1 MSPIKQHKPSLTLS
15 TALLGVA
22 GILVLGFVSFN
33 MRDILFGTPLVI
45 HTANDGDTLSED
57 FLPVSGKARHAEAV
71 RINGRNVFTDRDGNF
86 ADGVILSPGYNVV
99 EVTLRDQFG
108 KERVKTYRLV
118 LEEQEAVAQS
128 GIIHYQQ

>member
-1 MSPIKQHKPSLTLS
+1 MTPIKHRTTSLTLS
-15 TALLGVA
+15 TALLGIG
-22 GILVLGFVSFN
+22 GIAVLGFVSFN

-45 HTANDGDTLSED
+45 HTAQDGDTLSEE
-57 FLPVSGKARHAEAV
+57 FLPVTGKARHAETV

-128 GIIHYQQ
+128 ETIHYQQ